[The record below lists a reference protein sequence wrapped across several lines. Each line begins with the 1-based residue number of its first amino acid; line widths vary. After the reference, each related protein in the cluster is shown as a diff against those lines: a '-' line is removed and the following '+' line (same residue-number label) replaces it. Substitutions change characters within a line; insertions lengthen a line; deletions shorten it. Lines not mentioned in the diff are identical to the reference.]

1 MRSRKQSLQSLRA
14 SRQKRCIRVDRSGA
28 AAVEF
33 AAIFPVMLAL
43 LLPITDIALVTLRK
57 IEAFQAMRGLMAY
70 AQFNPPPDITNASSI
85 SAWAQSL
92 SNRLPGYTIT
102 PQVLCGD
109 AGSPCSSSNTAS
121 PKWVRLSTS
130 VTVQPIVM
138 SICPPP
144 NGCNLVHTGRF
155 Q

>member
-1 MRSRKQSLQSLRA
+1 MRSWKQYLRSPRA
-14 SRQKRCIRVDRSGA
+14 PRQRQYIRLDRSGV

-33 AAIFPVMLAL
+33 AVVFPVMLAL
-43 LLPITDIALVTLRK
+43 LLPTTDIALVALRR
-57 IEAFQAMRGLMAY
+57 IEAFQAMRSLAAY
-70 AQFNPPPDITNASSI
+70 AQFNPPPDITNASSTA
-85 SAWAQSL
+85 AWAQNLAS
-92 SNRLPGYTIT
+92 RIPGYTIT

-109 AGSPCSSSNTAS
+109 AASPCSSSNTAS
-121 PKWVRLSTS
+121 PKWVRLSTN
-130 VTVQPIVM
+130 VTVQPIVL